1 MAALLSGGSTIS
13 NKKSAMQVKVKA
25 AQMTKYGFW
34 SKKIQPNIV
43 AIPTV
48 EKRSMLPARKLNG
61 AKRITKKRV
70 ASISKKRGKSNFLI
84 SPIFLCFGEFLMVN
98 EVDDAVFGEEDDRS
112 D

>member
-1 MAALLSGGSTIS
+1 MLLSGGWTIS

-25 AQMTKYGFW
+25 AQMTKYGFC
-34 SKKIQPNIV
+34 SRNIQPKTMAV
-43 AIPTV
+43 ATV
-48 EKRSMLPARKLNG
+48 EKRKILPIKKDNG
-61 AKRITKKRV
+61 AKRIMKKRV

-84 SPIFLCFGEFLMVN
+84 SLIFLCLGEFLMVN